1 MPLSVGF
8 RRLPLGSVLPC
19 GVRTFLDGTR
29 PPRSPGLQRQSSVH
43 LVLDYAI
50 VGAGSA
56 GCVLAARL
64 TEDAGTDVL
73 LLEAGGP
80 DTAREIHIPA
90 AFSKLFKSDVDWSY
104 ETTPQASLAGR
115 SVYWPRGKTLGGSS
129 SLNAMM
135 AIPGHV
141 ADYDGWPWS
150 WDDVAPVYERVRAQL
165 VLEELRDPN
174 PLTLAF
180 VEAAQQAGIARS
192 PGLEPTQLEGVRT
205 TPLTQRRGRRHSA
218 ADAYLRPALKRPNLT
233 VRTHAHA
240 ARVVVEHG
248 RAVGVEL
255 DDELIR
261 AREVVLCGGAVN
273 SPQLLLLSGIGPR
286 AELERHG
293 IPVVH
298 ELDGVGAHLEDH
310 LAGGVLYE
318 SLRPATLYAA
328 ERPLQIMRYLVARK
342 GMLTSNVAEAA
353 AFVRSRPDVVAPDLE
368 LLFAPVLFEEEGL
381 VPPRGHGF
389 TIGAI
394 LLQPRS
400 SGSIRLRSSD
410 PFTAPE
416 IDPRY
421 LSAPEDLHVILRG
434 VELARQVASM
444 PAFEGIVGAEL
455 EPGDAPV
462 EDWIRAH
469 AHTLYHPVGT
479 CRMGTVVDAELR
491 VRGLEGLRVVDA
503 SVIPRVPRGHTH
515 LPTLMVAERAAELLR
530 GGALR
535 RTNLVDAAV

>member
-1 MPLSVGF
+1 
-8 RRLPLGSVLPC
+8 
-19 GVRTFLDGTR
+19 
-29 PPRSPGLQRQSSVH
+29 
-43 LVLDYAI
+43 VLDYVI

-64 TEDAGTDVL
+64 SEDAGTDVL
-73 LLEAGGP
+73 LLEAGGR
-80 DTAREIHIPA
+80 DTKREIRIPA
-90 AFSKLFKSDVDWSY
+90 AFSKLFKSEVDWNY
-104 ETTPQASLAGR
+104 DTAPQPNLAGR
-115 SVYWPRGKTLGGSS
+115 TIYWPRGKTLGGSS
-129 SLNAMM
+129 SMNAMM
-135 AIPGHV
+135 AIPGSYL
-141 ADYDGWPWS
+141 DYGDWPWS
-150 WDDVAPVYERVRAQL
+150 WPEVAPVYEQVRAQL
-165 VLEELRDPN
+165 ALEELRDPN

-180 VEAAQQAGIARS
+180 VEAAQQAGIERS
-192 PGLEPTQLEGVRT
+192 PGLEPAQLDGVRL
-205 TPLTQRRGRRHSA
+205 TPLTQRRGRRNSA
-218 ADAYLRPALKRPNLT
+218 ADAYLRPSLGRRNLT
-233 VRTHAHA
+233 VRTNAHVT
-240 ARVVVEHG
+240 RVVVEHG
-248 RAVGVEL
+248 RAVGVEV
-255 DDELIR
+255 DGEIVR

-298 ELDGVGAHLEDH
+298 ELAGVGEHLEDH
-310 LAGGVLYE
+310 LAGGVLFA
-318 SLRPATLYAA
+318 SLRPVTLYAA
-328 ERPLQIMRYLVARK
+328 ERPRQIIRYLMTRN

-353 AFVRSRPDVVAPDLE
+353 AFVRSRPDAPAPDLE

-381 VPPRGHGF
+381 TPPRGHGF

-400 SGSIRLRSSD
+400 SGTVRLRSTD
-410 PFTAPE
+410 PFAAPE

-421 LSAPEDLHVILRG
+421 LSQPEDLQVIVRG
-434 VELARQVASM
+434 IDLARRVASM
-444 PAFEGIVGAEL
+444 PAFEGIAGDEL
-455 EPGDAPV
+455 EPGDAPL
-462 EDWIRAH
+462 EDWIRSR

-515 LPTLMVAERAAELLR
+515 LPTLMVAERAAAFLR

-535 RTNLVDAAV
+535 EADLADAAV

>member
-1 MPLSVGF
+1 
-8 RRLPLGSVLPC
+8 
-19 GVRTFLDGTR
+19 
-29 PPRSPGLQRQSSVH
+29 
-43 LVLDYAI
+43 VLDYAI

-56 GCVLAARL
+56 GCLLAARL
-64 TEDAGTDVL
+64 SEDAGTDVL

-80 DTAREIHIPA
+80 DAAREIHIPA
-90 AFSKLFKSDVDWSY
+90 AFSKLFKSDVDWNY
-104 ETTPQASLAGR
+104 ETTPQPNLAGR
-115 SVYWPRGKTLGGSS
+115 SIYWPRGKTLGGSS
-129 SLNAMM
+129 SMNAMM
-135 AIPGHV
+135 AIPGSHL
-141 ADYDGWPWS
+141 DYLEWPWS
-150 WDDVAPVYERVRAQL
+150 WSEVAPVYEQVREQL
-165 VLEELRDPN
+165 ALEELRDPN

-192 PGLEPTQLEGVRT
+192 PGLELLELDGVRM

-233 VRTHAHA
+233 VRTNAHVT
-240 ARVVVEHG
+240 RIVVEHG
-248 RAVGVEL
+248 RAIGVEV
-255 DDELIR
+255 DGELVR
-261 AREVVLCGGAVN
+261 AREVLLCGGTVN

-286 AELERHG
+286 DELERHG
-293 IPVVH
+293 IEPVH

-310 LAGGVLYE
+310 LAGGVLFE
-318 SLRPATLYAA
+318 SLRPVTLYAA
-328 ERPLQIMRYLVARK
+328 EKPLQIVRYLATRK

-353 AFVRSRPDVVAPDLE
+353 AFVRSRPDAAAPDLE

-400 SGSIRLRSSD
+400 RGTIRLRSAD
-410 PFTAPE
+410 PMAPPE
-416 IDPRY
+416 IDPCY
-421 LSAPEDLHVILRG
+421 LSHDEDLQVIAHG
-434 VELARQVASM
+434 IELARKVTSM

-455 EPGDAPV
+455 EPGDAPLD
-462 EDWIRAH
+462 EWIRSR

-491 VRGLEGLRVVDA
+491 VRGLDGLRVVDA

-515 LPTLMVAERAAELLR
+515 LPTLMVAERAAAFLR
-530 GGALR
+530 GGAR
-535 RTNLVDAAV
+535 RDVQVVDAPV

>member
-1 MPLSVGF
+1 M
-8 RRLPLGSVLPC
+8 
-19 GVRTFLDGTR
+19 
-29 PPRSPGLQRQSSVH
+29 
-43 LVLDYAI
+43 LDYAL

-64 TEDAGTDVL
+64 SEDPDVDVL

-80 DTAREIHIPA
+80 DTTREIRIPA
-90 AFSKLFKSDVDWSY
+90 AFSKLFKTEVDWNY
-104 ETTPQASLAGR
+104 ETEPQPQLAGR
-115 SVYWPRGKTLGGSS
+115 SIYWPRGKVLGGSS

-135 AIPGHV
+135 AIPGSFR
-141 ADYDGWPWS
+141 DYDDWPWS
-150 WDDVAPVYERVRAQL
+150 WSDVAPVYERVRAEL
-165 VLEELRDPN
+165 RLEELRDPN

-180 VEAAQQAGIARS
+180 VEAAQQAGIEPS
-192 PGLEPTQLEGVRT
+192 PALTPTQLDGVRT

-233 VRTHAHA
+233 VRTNAHVT
-240 ARVVVEHG
+240 RVVVEHG
-248 RAVGVEL
+248 RAVGVEV
-255 DDELIR
+255 DGEVVR
-261 AREVVLCGGAVN
+261 AREIVLCGGTVN

-293 IPVVH
+293 IRVVH

-310 LAGGVLYE
+310 LAGGALFE
-318 SLRPATLYAA
+318 SLRPVTLYTA
-328 ERPLQIMRYLVARK
+328 EKPLQILRYLALRT

-353 AFVRSRPDVVAPDLE
+353 AFVRSRPDLAAPDLE

-389 TIGAI
+389 TIGSI

-400 SGSIRLRSSD
+400 SGTIRLRSSD
-410 PFTAPE
+410 PFDAPA

-421 LSAPEDLHVILRG
+421 LADPEDLQVVVRG
-434 VELARQVASM
+434 IELARQIATM
-444 PAFEGIVGAEL
+444 PAFDGIVGEEL
-455 EPGDAPV
+455 EPGDAPL
-462 EDWIRAH
+462 EEWIRSR

-479 CRMGTVVDAELR
+479 CRLGDVVDAELR

-503 SVIPRVPRGHTH
+503 SVIPHVPRGHTH
-515 LPTLMVAERAAELLR
+515 LPTLMVAERAAAFLR
-530 GGALR
+530 GSAGR
-535 RTNLVDAAV
+535 RSDLVDAAV